1 MIKKLDP
8 YLPAIKA
15 AEGFRAHPYKCSA
28 GYWTIGY
35 GWNLE
40 SLPVPEFL
48 ATRPLIPLAEEDAS
62 TLLKLHLDEFN
73 KELCKAL
80 PWVGKLSEVR
90 HAVLLEMGYNLG
102 VPGLLKFKITL
113 ANIRDREYQ
122 IAAQAMLSS
131 RWAGQVGQRA
141 QRLSRSMSSGIW
153 H

>member
-1 MIKKLDP
+1 
-8 YLPAIKA
+8 
-15 AEGFRAHPYKCSA
+15 
-28 GYWTIGY
+28 
-35 GWNLE
+35 
-40 SLPVPEFL
+40 
-48 ATRPLIPLAEEDAS
+48 
-62 TLLKLHLDEFN
+62 
-73 KELCKAL
+73 
-80 PWVGKLSEVR
+80 
-90 HAVLLEMGYNLG
+90 MGYNLG